1 MAANIQ
7 RETAKIYAFP
17 TRAQLAA
24 GYRRD
29 MSAMASE
36 VADALRLKRTDFG
49 SGWYH
54 DAAIEEAGRDKKN

>member
-1 MAANIQ
+1 M
-7 RETAKIYAFP
+7 TAKVQHESAKIFAFP

-36 VADALRLKRTDFG
+36 VADALRLKRPDFG

-54 DAAIEEAGRDKKN
+54 DAAIEDAGRGKKN

>member
-1 MAANIQ
+1 MTAKVQ
-7 RETAKIYAFP
+7 HETAKIFAFP

-24 GYRRD
+24 GYRSD
-29 MSAMASE
+29 KLAMASE

-54 DAAIEEAGRDKKN
+54 DAAIEDSGHGKKN